1 MTRSIIIDCDPGIDD
16 CIALLMALGSPK
28 DLVIKA
34 ICTVAGNVPVQT
46 CSTNACQM
54 LTLSGQLEIP
64 VYQGCPRPMVG
75 DPVFADHVH
84 GKSGLGSVQLPHPG
98 CKPQDQHAVA
108 YLIEALKAA
117 DAASVTL
124 VIIGP
129 MTNVALAL
137 IQEPAIA
144 HAIDELVIM
153 GGARREGGNMTAS
166 AEFNIYADPHAA
178 KVVLGC
184 GRPITLIGLDTT
196 LQYRATPE
204 RMDILKNAGH
214 RATSL
219 TNGMLRYVNEV
230 YGELYGTEG
239 AAIHDPCTIGYL
251 LAPELFQTRPAHVEV
266 SVEPGLT
273 RGHTAVD
280 VYLSRG
286 KLGNVNW
293 ATAIDADAMF
303 DLMLERMTRL

>member
-28 DLVIKA
+28 DLEIKA

-54 LTLSGQLEIP
+54 LTLAKRLEIP
-64 VYQGCPRPMVG
+64 VYQGCPRPMVE

-84 GKSGLGSVQLPHPG
+84 GKSGLGSVKLPHPD

-108 YLIEALKAA
+108 YLIDALKAA
-117 DAASVTL
+117 NPASMTL
-124 VIIGP
+124 VITGP

-137 IQEPAIA
+137 IQEPEIA
-144 HAIDELVIM
+144 QAIDELVIM
-153 GGARREGGNMTAS
+153 GGALREGGNMTAS

-178 KVVLGC
+178 KVVLRC
-184 GRPITLIGLDTT
+184 GRPTTLIGLDAT

-204 RMDILKNAGH
+204 RMDVLKNAGH

-219 TNGMLRYVNEV
+219 THEMLSHVNEV

-251 LAPELFQTRPAHVEV
+251 LAPDLFETRPARVDV

-280 VYLSRG
+280 IYLSGG
-286 KLGNVNW
+286 KLRNVNW
-293 ATAIDADAMF
+293 ATAIDDEAMF
-303 DLMLERMTRL
+303 NLMLERITSL